1 MTRAR
6 VIVAAMAACCALLA
20 PGAAAS
26 PTQVSILQDDGQIIN
41 SGPGTRDARLDEFAA
56 LGVEVV
62 KIGVEWRDVA
72 PRGSS
77 KPAGFDGA
85 DPAAYGGEAWAPY
98 DAAIAGAKARGME
111 VLLTVSG
118 PAPDWAVA
126 GRSEPVQGVLRPDP
140 GEFGAFVRA
149 AGTRYSGSY
158 NDATSSPSPPGGE
171 PGQIPGLPFP
181 PRVGAA
187 GEGPQAGAAQA
198 GEALPRVSLWSVWN
212 EPNLPRFLLPQRDS
226 RGRPVSPHLYR
237 HLYLAAHEAL
247 SASGHGDDTILVGEL
262 LPVGK
267 AGRSER
273 SSVRPLEFVRELA
286 CVDSRLRSYRGSAA
300 RRRDC
305 DDYRALPGTGVAV
318 HPYTSGTFGPP
329 SGRPRHRDDLMI
341 GSLSRLTSL
350 LDRLGSRRRLAV
362 GRRMP
367 VWITEFGFQT
377 EPPERFG
384 ARLADMPRYMGES
397 EYIAYRNPR
406 VRSFSQYPLLDDSDG
421 AGFQSGLR
429 FSDGRAKPK
438 VYRAFELP
446 LFARR
451 VSRSR
456 VELFGGVRAANGGRI
471 TIEARRPGGRFR
483 RIGTAR
489 LNSRGYFRITV
500 SASGTREFRTVAGGK
515 RSNTL
520 GA

>member
-1 MTRAR
+1 MSR
-6 VIVAAMAACCALLA
+6 VLLRSLAAAAACCGLLVA
-20 PGAAAS
+20 SAAAS
-26 PTQVSILQDDGQIIN
+26 PTQVSILQDDGQLIK
-41 SGPGTRDARLDEFAA
+41 SGAEVRDARLDEFAA
-56 LGVEVV
+56 LGADVV
-62 KIGVEWRDVA
+62 KLGVEWRDVA

-77 KPAGFDGA
+77 KPSGFDGS

-98 DAAIAGAKARGME
+98 DAVIAGAKARGLE

-140 GEFGAFVRA
+140 AEFGAFVRA
-149 AGTRYSGSY
+149 VGTRYSGSY
-158 NDATSSPSPPGGE
+158 RDPAPSPSPPGND
-171 PGQIPGLPFP
+171 PGGPIPGLPFP
-181 PRVGAA
+181 PPAEA
-187 GEGPQAGAAQA
+187 GQVRAAQA
-198 GEALPRVSLWSVWN
+198 GDALPRVSLWSVWN

-237 HLYLAAHEAL
+237 RLYLAAHAAL
-247 SASGHGDDTILVGEL
+247 GASGHGNDAILMGEL

-305 DDYRALPGTGVAV
+305 DEYRALPGTGVAI

-329 SGRPRHRDDLMI
+329 SSRPRHRDDLMI
-341 GSLSRLTSL
+341 SSLSRLTSL
-350 LDRLGSRRRLAV
+350 LDRLGSRRRFAV
-362 GRRMP
+362 RRRMP

-384 ARLADMPRYMGES
+384 ARLRDMPRYMGES
-397 EYIAYRNPR
+397 EYIAYRNSR
-406 VRSFSQYPLLDDSDG
+406 VRSFSQYPFVDDGDS

-438 VYRAFELP
+438 VYRAYELP

-451 VSRSR
+451 TSRSR
-456 VELFGGVRAANGGRI
+456 VELFGAVRAARDGRV

-489 LNSRGYFRITV
+489 LNSRGYFRVTV
-500 SASGTREFRTVAGGK
+500 RASGTREFRTVAGGK
-515 RSNTL
+515 RSN
-520 GA
+520 ASRA

>member
-1 MTRAR
+1 M
-6 VIVAAMAACCALLA
+6 
-20 PGAAAS
+20 
-26 PTQVSILQDDGQIIN
+26 
-41 SGPGTRDARLDEFAA
+41 RLDEFAA

-62 KIGVEWRDVA
+62 KVGVEWRDVA

-85 DPAAYGGEAWAPY
+85 NPASYGSEAWASY
-98 DAAIAGAKARGME
+98 DAVIAGAQARGME

-126 GRSEPVQGVLRPDP
+126 GRSEPVRGVLRPDP
-140 GEFGAFVRA
+140 GEFGAFARA
-149 AGTRYSGSY
+149 VGTRYSGSY
-158 NDATSSPSPPGGE
+158 RDAAASPPPPGGD
-171 PGQIPGLPFP
+171 PGPVPGFPFP
-181 PRVGAA
+181 P
-187 GEGPQAGAAQA
+187 PQAGAAQA
-198 GEALPRVSLWSVWN
+198 GDALPRVSLWSVWN

-226 RGRPVSPHLYR
+226 RGRPISPHLYR
-237 HLYLAAHEAL
+237 RLYLAAHEAL
-247 SASGHGDDTILVGEL
+247 SATGHGDDTILMGEL

-300 RRRDC
+300 RTRGC
-305 DDYRALPGTGVAV
+305 DDYSALPGTGLAI

-329 SGRPRHRDDLMI
+329 SGSPRHRDDLMI

-362 GRRMP
+362 RRRMP

-397 EYIAYRNPR
+397 EFIAYRNSR
-406 VRSFSQYPLLDDSDG
+406 VRSFSQYPLLDDGDG

-451 VSRSR
+451 ASRSR
-456 VELFGGVRAANGGRI
+456 VELFGGVRAASGGRV

-489 LNSRGYFRITV
+489 LNSRGYFRIRV
-500 SASGTREFRTVAGGK
+500 RASGAREFRTVAGGK

-520 GA
+520 RA

>member
-1 MTRAR
+1 MTRSR
-6 VIVAAMAACCALLA
+6 VVLAAAAACCGLLA

-26 PTQVSILQDDGQIIN
+26 PTQVSILQDDGQIIK
-41 SGPGTRDARLDEFAA
+41 SGPSTRDSRLAEFAA

-62 KIGVEWRDVA
+62 KVGVEWRDVA

-85 DPAAYGGEAWAPY
+85 DPAAYGNEAWAPY

-118 PAPDWAVA
+118 PAPDWAVR

-149 AGTRYSGSY
+149 VGTRYSGSY
-158 NDATSSPSPPGGE
+158 REPAPSPAPPGGDPE
-171 PGQIPGLPFP
+171 PFPGLPFP

-187 GEGPQAGAAQA
+187 QA
-198 GEALPRVSLWSVWN
+198 GETLPRVSLWSVWN

-237 HLYLAAHEAL
+237 GLYLAAHEAL
-247 SASGHGDDTILVGEL
+247 SATGHGDDTILMGEL

-273 SSVRPLEFVRELA
+273 SSVRPLEFIRELA

-300 RRRDC
+300 TRRNC
-305 DDYRALPGTGVAV
+305 DDFRALPGTGMAV

-329 SGRPRHRDDLMI
+329 TTQPRHRDDLMI

-350 LDRLGSRRRLAV
+350 LDRLGSRRRFAV
-362 GRRMP
+362 RRRMP

-397 EYIAYRNPR
+397 EFIAYRNSR
-406 VRSFSQYPLLDDSDG
+406 VRSFSQYPLLDDGDG

-438 VYRAFELP
+438 VYLAFELP

-451 VSRSR
+451 ASRSR
-456 VELFGGVRAANGGRI
+456 VELFGGARAASGGRI

-489 LNSRGYFRITV
+489 LNSRGYFRIRV
-500 SASGTREFRTVAGGK
+500 SASGTREFRTVSGGK

-520 GA
+520 RA

>member
-1 MTRAR
+1 MRR
-6 VIVAAMAACCALLA
+6 LLPLLAAAAALGGLLA
-20 PGAAAS
+20 PAAVAS
-26 PTQVSILQDDGQIIN
+26 PTQLSMLQDDGQLIKSG
-41 SGPGTRDARLDEFAA
+41 SGPRDARLDEFAA
-56 LGVEVV
+56 LGIEVV
-62 KIGVEWRDVA
+62 KIGIEWRDVA

-85 DPAAYGGEAWAPY
+85 DPAAYGSEAWAPY

-126 GRSEPVQGVLRPDP
+126 GRSEPVQGVLRPHP

-149 AGTRYSGSY
+149 VGTRYSGSY
-158 NDATSSPSPPGGE
+158 GVPAPGAAPPPGTD
-171 PGQIPGLPFP
+171 PGPVPGLPIP
-181 PRVGAA
+181 PLAAAA
-187 GEGPQAGAAQA
+187 GAEAAQA
-198 GEALPRVSLWSVWN
+198 GEPLPRVSLWSVWN

-226 RGRPVSPHLYR
+226 RGRPVSPHIYR
-237 HLYLAAHEAL
+237 GLYLAAHAAL
-247 SASGHGDDTILVGEL
+247 AATGHGDDTILIGEL

-267 AGRSER
+267 SGRSER

-305 DDYRALPGTGVAV
+305 DDFRALPGTGVAI
-318 HPYTSGTFGPP
+318 HPYTSGTFGAP
-329 SGRPRHRDDLMI
+329 SSRPRHRDDVMI
-341 GSLSRLTSL
+341 GTLGRLTSL
-350 LDRLGSRRRLAV
+350 LDRLGSRRRFAV
-362 GRRMP
+362 RRRMP

-384 ARLADMPRYMGES
+384 ARLADMPRYMAES
-397 EYIAYRNPR
+397 EYIAYRNSR
-406 VRSFSQYPLLDDSDG
+406 VRSFSQYPLLDDGDS

-429 FSDGRAKPK
+429 FADGRAKPK
-438 VYRAFELP
+438 VYRAFEMP

-451 VSRSR
+451 VSRSQ
-456 VELFGGVRAANGGRI
+456 VELFGGVRAARGGRV

-489 LNSRGYFRITV
+489 LNARGYFRLSV
-500 SASGTREFRTVAGGK
+500 RASGPREFRTVARGK
-515 RSNTL
+515 RSNSSR
-520 GA
+520 A